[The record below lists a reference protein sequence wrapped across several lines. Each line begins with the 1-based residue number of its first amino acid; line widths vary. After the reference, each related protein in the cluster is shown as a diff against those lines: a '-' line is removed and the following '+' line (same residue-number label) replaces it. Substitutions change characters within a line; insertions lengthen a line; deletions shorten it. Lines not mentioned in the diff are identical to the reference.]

1 MSIGYDY
8 HVQSFPSAHRFSL
21 NLSLE
26 TQMTLKERLIFV
38 SSEPFLCISDHHPAE
53 TTNFP
58 LSGTE
63 KHSQAADGPADGG

>member
-1 MSIGYDY
+1 
-8 HVQSFPSAHRFSL
+8 
-21 NLSLE
+21 
-26 TQMTLKERLIFV
+26 MTLKERLIFV
-38 SSEPFLCISDHHPAE
+38 SSEPFLCTSDHHPAE